1 MSLQHHRTAR
11 QYEDELRKHELAL
24 ARSLQQAVPGGG
36 VPGPG
41 ELVGVRRALARAI
54 RDLRTLRRDLIAD
67 LHDSEQHGKGRP
79 APGQRPAR
87 SRNDVIAYEAAGNA
101 IDEVLERW
109 ERRREQLEGGP
120 GAGGRPGRRDSG
132 RGDSGRGD
140 SGRRRRPDRPSPGD
154 SRASATA

>member
-1 MSLQHHRTAR
+1 MALQHHRTAR

-24 ARSLQQAVPGGG
+24 ARSLQQAVPSGG

-67 LHDSEQHGKGRP
+67 LHDSEQHSKGRP
-79 APGQRPAR
+79 APGPRPAR

-120 GAGGRPGRRDSG
+120 GAAGGQRPGRRSDSG
-132 RGDSGRGD
+132 RNEG
-140 SGRRRRPDRPSPGD
+140 GRRRRPDRPSPGD

>member
-1 MSLQHHRTAR
+1 MALQHHRTAR

-24 ARSLQQAVPGGG
+24 ARSLQQAVPGEG
-36 VPGPG
+36 VPSPS

-67 LHDSEQHGKGRP
+67 LHDSEQHSKGRP
-79 APGQRPAR
+79 APGPRPAR

-109 ERRREQLEGGP
+109 ERRREQLEDGP
-120 GAGGRPGRRDSG
+120 GAGGQRSGRRNEG
-132 RGDSGRGD
+132 GRGD